1 MRGTSTYRY
10 LARVLFAARTAARR
24 GIWGDRLFLQFKGPM
39 TVVMS
44 SRGAR
49 VRDVL
54 SREQVAE
61 IADVEAGVV
70 PDAVELAARPKEEKD
85 GRMVSDGAV
94 AVRVASVGRDGKVV
108 FEEGT
113 GLREFVK

>member
-1 MRGTSTYRY
+1 MRDTSTYRY
-10 LARVLFAARTAARR
+10 LARVLFALRTATRR
-24 GIWGDRLFLQFKGPM
+24 SIWGDRLFLQFKGPM

-61 IADVEAGVV
+61 IADAEAGQV
-70 PDAVELAARPKEEKD
+70 PDAVELASKPKEEKD
-85 GRMVSDGAV
+85 GGMVSDGTV
-94 AVRVASVGRDGKVV
+94 AIRVASVARDGKVT
-108 FEEGT
+108 FEVGT
-113 GLREFVK
+113 GLKEFVR